1 MKTSIYTLLVLLAL
15 GWAPAARADISPAPP
30 ADEDCTAEEQEALRD
45 GYSCEECTASEEE
58 CYEEYRTTYYG
69 YVCTNTDSIP
79 DTLVYC
85 IAGDAPLCAVTPS
98 QRRSALLT
106 AALFVL
112 GVAVV
117 IRRGR

>member
-1 MKTSIYTLLVLLAL
+1 
-15 GWAPAARADISPAPP
+15 
-30 ADEDCTAEEQEALRD
+30 
-45 GYSCEECTASEEE
+45 
-58 CYEEYRTTYYG
+58 
-69 YVCTNTDSIP
+69 
-79 DTLVYC
+79 LVYC